1 MAGPPWAGH
10 LLMSRYIAVMEDLEI
25 PVEGGFINVWYRV
38 ATGDAP
44 TALLVHGLS
53 GTSRWWTR
61 VIDHL
66 PADLGIVSLDVRGR
80 GGSHQA
86 PPPFHLTTIAD
97 DMARTLDRLELEQA
111 IVAGYSMGGWI
122 AALFAIQHPAR
133 AHRVLMVDGGFPIPN
148 PPDVDPEDVIRAV
161 VGPSLAR
168 LEIDFEDEE
177 SFFDYWKAHPALE
190 KHWDDGMRQALQFE
204 LVESNGV
211 HRVRVNPEAIE
222 ISAREIT
229 VEPVLSSAGERVT
242 TPAHLIVVER
252 GTADQPGGM
261 IPLRTAEQAAG
272 AMPNLTMEY
281 LPGVNHY
288 TLVLGAGA
296 PAVAATIAAS

>member
-1 MAGPPWAGH
+1 
-10 LLMSRYIAVMEDLEI
+10 MEDLR
-25 PVEGGFINVWYRV
+25 VLVDGGSINVWHRS
-38 ATGDAP
+38 AADDAP
-44 TALLVHGLS
+44 TTVLIHGLS

-61 VIDHL
+61 VIEHL

-80 GGSHQA
+80 GKSHNS
-86 PPPFHLTTIAD
+86 PPPFGLLTIAD
-97 DMARTLDRLELEQA
+97 DIQRSLDSLEVPKA

-133 AHRVLMVDGGFPIPN
+133 AHRVLMVDGGFRIPN

-190 KHWDDGMRQALQFE
+190 RHWDDGMRQALQFE
-204 LVESNGV
+204 LVESSGV

-222 ISAREIT
+222 INAREIT

-296 PAVAATIAAS
+296 PAVAASIAAS